1 MADCRFCVFWCDG
14 LQWMMSSHHPT
25 PEILVSITLHR
36 FSLSGHAHRAE
47 LLLSLLGLKANLV
60 DVDLRS
66 GAHKQAAYLKLNSFG
81 QVPVLE
87 DGKDVIA
94 DSNAILVYLARKY
107 GGEQWLPS
115 DPLQAAQVERWLS
128 VAAGQIASGPARA
141 RLITVFG
148 ARYNAEETIAS
159 AHALLKVVEAELQ
172 DRQWLVGSLPTI
184 ADVAGYTY
192 IAHAPEGNVALDAY
206 PNIRAWLKRIESLP
220 GFVPMQATKAGLCA

>member
-1 MADCRFCVFWCDG
+1 
-14 LQWMMSSHHPT
+14 MS
-25 PEILVSITLHR
+25 LTLHR
-36 FSLSGHAHRAE
+36 FPLSGHAHRAE
-47 LLLSLLGLKANLV
+47 LFLSLLGLKATLV

-66 GAHKQAAYLKLNSFG
+66 GAHKQPGFLALNRFG

-87 DGKDVIA
+87 DGKAVIA

-148 ARYNAEETIAS
+148 ARYNAEETIAN
-159 AHALLKVVEAELQ
+159 AHAVLKLIEAELEGGH
-172 DRQWLVGSLPTI
+172 WLVGQHPTI

-192 IAHAPEGNVALDAY
+192 IAHAPEGNVALDDY
-206 PNIRAWLKRIESLP
+206 PTIRAWLERIEALP
-220 GFVPMQATKAGLCA
+220 GFVPMQETRAGLRA